1 MRKFEKWMTLIC
13 IIIHFTPF
21 LVICNFLESASTS
34 VSTFSLSTL
43 THLKSGK
50 RKKSEIVSSV
60 LASSLPA
67 RISTRS
73 QFSNTLDKYKTG
85 CNTSSDH
92 YQGCTNNDIENNNN
106 TNSALQPETYVE
118 EIAETNKNSILGDGS
133 RDNNQYSGNALPLI
147 IGDTVHIVEENGE
160 GK

>member
-1 MRKFEKWMTLIC
+1 MTLIC

-21 LVICNFLESASTS
+21 LVICNFLESAATS

-50 RKKSEIVSSV
+50 RKKSEIISSV
-60 LASSLPA
+60 LASSVPA
-67 RISTRS
+67 KISSKS

-85 CNTSSDH
+85 CNKSSDN
-92 YQGCTNNDIENNNN
+92 YQGYTNNATENNNN
-106 TNSALQPETYVE
+106 TNSTLQPETYAE
-118 EIAETNKNSILGDGS
+118 EIAETNKNSILVDVS
-133 RDNNQYSGNALPLI
+133 HDNHQYSGNALPLI